1 MCKFST
7 TSKSTGARKLKQN
20 TSKEDKFGKGVG
32 IDKNVMVELIMKLE
46 LKKMGFREKDYQAA
60 LREFLGKFSVE

>member
-7 TSKSTGARKLKQN
+7 ISKSTCVMKLKQN
-20 TSKEDKFGKGVG
+20 TSMEDKFGKGVG
-32 IDKNVMVELIMKLE
+32 IDKNVMVELLIKLE
-46 LKKMGFREKDYQAA
+46 LEKMGFKEKDYQAA